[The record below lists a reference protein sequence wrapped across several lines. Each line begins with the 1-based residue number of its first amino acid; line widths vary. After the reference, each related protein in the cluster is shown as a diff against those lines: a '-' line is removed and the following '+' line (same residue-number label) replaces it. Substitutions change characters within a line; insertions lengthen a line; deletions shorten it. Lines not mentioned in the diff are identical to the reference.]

1 MSTLRGYLHQ
11 RNARFRAWAETVH
24 IDENDFLQQRRI
36 RGRWHWREGGPL
48 DWQVDL
54 RLVMLCGTCNRKYE
68 KALKLP
74 TETAERPEVRQ
85 YLEKDLRRAEEDLAR
100 KCVHLCVLLVEEDPR
115 EVQALTEMY
124 VLDAGLV
131 P

>member
-48 DWQVDL
+48 DWQVGL

-68 KALKLP
+68 QALKLP
-74 TETAERPEVRQ
+74 LETAERPEIRQ
-85 YLEKDLRRAEEDLAR
+85 HLEQHLLKAEEGLAR
-100 KCVHLCVLLVEEDPR
+100 KCVHLYVLLVEEDPPA
-115 EVQALTEMY
+115 VKALVEMLA
-124 VLDAGLV
+124 LDMELA